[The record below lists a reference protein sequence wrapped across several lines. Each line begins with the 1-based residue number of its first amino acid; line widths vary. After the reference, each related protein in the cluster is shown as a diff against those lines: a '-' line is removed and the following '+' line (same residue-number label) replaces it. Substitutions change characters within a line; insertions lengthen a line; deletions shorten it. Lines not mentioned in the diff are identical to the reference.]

1 MIPVGR
7 WMVGGMTGA
16 VFILAGAAPAE
27 GTEYIARQEWPAIQ
41 RGIQVT
47 QYSRLSRIVRE
58 FDREPGSRVVIL
70 YPGGEA
76 GHQWGLEIRNWFVA
90 LGIPSRMIALNPG
103 SGRPDSVALEV
114 GPQESD

>member
-1 MIPVGR
+1 MTPAMRRIL
-7 WMVGGMTGA
+7 GGTTVLVLALAA
-16 VFILAGAAPAE
+16 VAPAGA
-27 GTEYIARQEWPAIQ
+27 TEYISRQEWPAIQ

-47 QYSRLSRIVRE
+47 QYTRLSRIVDQL
-58 FDREPGSRVVIL
+58 DREPGSRIVIL

-90 LGIPSRMIALNPG
+90 LGIPSRVIALNPG

-114 GPQESD
+114 DPQGFK